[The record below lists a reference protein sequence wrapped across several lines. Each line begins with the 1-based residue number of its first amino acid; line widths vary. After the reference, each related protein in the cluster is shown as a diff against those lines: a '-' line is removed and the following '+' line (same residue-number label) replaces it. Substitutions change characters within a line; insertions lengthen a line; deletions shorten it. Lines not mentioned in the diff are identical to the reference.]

1 MTSVLNQIKS
11 LLNANE
17 DTVIFTWD
25 TVQLI
30 LIFLIFIALIILIW
44 IHRLNRC
51 VKSDNNNPSSRETD
65 NEGNIPRCIDSHN
78 DTMFM

>member
-1 MTSVLNQIKS
+1 MTSILNQIKS

>member
-1 MTSVLNQIKS
+1 MTSLMNQITS

-25 TVQLI
+25 TVHLI
-30 LIFLIFIALIILIW
+30 ITFLIFIALIILIW

>member
-1 MTSVLNQIKS
+1 MTSLMDQIKS

>member
-1 MTSVLNQIKS
+1 MTSILNQIKS

-25 TVQLI
+25 TVHLI
-30 LIFLIFIALIILIW
+30 ITFLIFIALIILIW

-51 VKSDNNNPSSRETD
+51 VKTDSNNASSGETD

>member
-1 MTSVLNQIKS
+1 MTSLIDQIKS